1 MARKFTFGKY
11 KGKSYTKIIL
21 THIGYIMWCLNSMDW
36 FRLTDEEQELYDAV
50 AIAIIN
56 SSFIK
61 TPFPKEE
68 LAVHIKDKNALEN
81 RETPIYFT
89 TNLTIMCSKQSQ
101 IYKRVIDELGCCCS
115 ASSRT
120 IEPDVLFHEKRK
132 IDDFFINRGYGSV
145 DYNDF

>member
-1 MARKFTFGKY
+1 MARVFKFGKY

-21 THIGYIMWCLNSMDW
+21 THIGYIMWCLNSLDW

-50 AIAIIN
+50 AIALIK
-56 SSFIK
+56 SSSIK

-89 TNLTIMCSKQSQ
+89 PDLTVMCNKQSP
-101 IYKRVIDELGCCCS
+101 IYKRAIEELGCCCS
-115 ASSRT
+115 ASSRPID
-120 IEPDVLFHEKRK
+120 IEVLSHEKRK
-132 IDDFFINRGYGSV
+132 IDNFFMNRGYDCV